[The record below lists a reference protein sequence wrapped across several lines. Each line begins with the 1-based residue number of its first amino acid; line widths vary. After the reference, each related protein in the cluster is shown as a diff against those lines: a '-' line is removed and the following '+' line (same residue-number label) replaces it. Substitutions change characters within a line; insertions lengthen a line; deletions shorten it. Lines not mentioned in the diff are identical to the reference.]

1 MNNLFRGMVFILA
14 IAVLP
19 GGHAQAQV
27 VGCPDWELSIIVQD
41 IQADTALLV
50 IPDGSGPPLT
60 EARHYSGTMADATIY
75 LTLYSSCPPTGPM
88 VGYPAE
94 DMWLESTEGSLV
106 FCSGGSIADAPT
118 DDQGSTTWSR
128 PLAGGGQDTGTCVIR
143 ISGGD
148 SPSLFSFPLQ
158 FNSPDLNA
166 DLMVNLTDVVE
177 FAEDF
182 FDADYEFRSDL
193 HFDFVVNLSDLSEMA
208 GAIGTACP

>member
-1 MNNLFRGMVFILA
+1 MVFILVLV
-14 IAVLP
+14 VLP
-19 GGHAQAQV
+19 GEHVLAQV
-27 VGCPDWELSIIVQD
+27 VGCPDLDLSTIVQD
-41 IQADTALLV
+41 IPADTALLV
-50 IPDGSGPPLT
+50 IPDGSGPPMS
-60 EARHYSGTMADATIY
+60 EARHYSGAMADATIY

-88 VGYPAE
+88 VGFPAE
-94 DMWLESTEGSLV
+94 DMWLESTGGSLV

-128 PLAGGGQDTGTCVIR
+128 PLAGGGQDMGTTVIR

-148 SPSLFSFPLQ
+148 SPGFFYFPLR

-166 DLMVNLTDVVE
+166 DLVVNLTDVVE

-193 HFDFVVNLSDLSEMA
+193 HFDFAVNLSDLSEMA